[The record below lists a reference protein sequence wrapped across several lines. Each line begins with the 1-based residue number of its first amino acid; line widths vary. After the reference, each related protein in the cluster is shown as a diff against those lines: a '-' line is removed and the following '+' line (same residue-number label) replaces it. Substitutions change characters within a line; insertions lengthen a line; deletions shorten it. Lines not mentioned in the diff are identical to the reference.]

1 MWQQACLRLRSLF
14 RRHRQESELDEEIRF
29 HLANETEE
37 LMAAGM
43 SPEEARAAARRDFG
57 NVTLI
62 RELTREAWG
71 WAPAERFLHD
81 IRSAIRGMRKAKGWT
96 LVVLVSLALGIGAN
110 TALFSAVDGMLFR
123 TLPVA
128 DPDGLVRLRWTGDN
142 GAVNRMRS
150 FGPRGVGVFES
161 FSYPVF
167 EALRDAG
174 ETLAGMFAATPTS
187 LLLVVD
193 GRAEIATG
201 LAVTGDYFRVL
212 GVQAA
217 AGRAIVPDDDRPG
230 AEPVAMISHSFR
242 ERRFGP
248 EASPVGTVIRVND
261 VPTTIVGVLPPD
273 YVGIRRPDATAADVH
288 LPLATLPLP
297 AGDDRLADGTFWW
310 LPIMGRLA
318 PGATPAQVQGNLD
331 GVLRAA
337 AQAALASL
345 LDGLPEEERGL
356 ARNRNRSAEP
366 RLLVSSGR
374 QGLYDA
380 SPQSSGQARVLGVV
394 VTLVLLI
401 VCANVAT
408 LLLSRAGSRGREVAL
423 RMSVGATR
431 GRLIRQL
438 LTESLLLSAAGG
450 LLALPVAWAARSLLP
465 FGQASPF
472 DWRVFAFAGVLSLAA
487 GVAFSLVPA
496 LRATRAAPS
505 DALKEQSRSVALSR
519 SRLSRALIVAQVAVS
534 LALLVGAGLFLKTLA
549 NLRGVDVGFN
559 PEQVL
564 LFQLDST
571 RSGYAP
577 ERSVALYARIA
588 DRMRALPGVRSV
600 TMSQTALLG
609 GGRSTGTVYV
619 EGRTGAGQG
628 TLMMTVAPGFFDTME
643 IPLLAGRGF
652 EPRDDADAP
661 RVAVVNA
668 AAATELFGTDD
679 AVGRRFGF
687 SREERGEVE
696 VVGVVRDTHYD
707 DLRSAAPPTV
717 FRSAVQSP
725 LRAATFAVRT
735 AGLPNA
741 LTPAVRE
748 SIRQIDPRLPI
759 MNVTTQTAA
768 IGERMSNERLYAV
781 AYASFGGLATL
792 LAAIGLFGLASY
804 TVTRRT
810 GEIGI
815 RMALGAPAR
824 GIAWMVLRESLVLVA
839 AGVAAGVGAV
849 LLAGPLVGNMIHGL
863 AATDPVTIAQAAA
876 LLAGIAAAA
885 TWLPARRAARVH
897 PLTALQ
903 KE

>member
-1 MWQQACLRLRSLF
+1 M
-14 RRHRQESELDEEIRF
+14 
-29 HLANETEE
+29 
-37 LMAAGM
+37 
-43 SPEEARAAARRDFG
+43 
-57 NVTLI
+57 
-62 RELTREAWG
+62 
-71 WAPAERFLHD
+71 
-81 IRSAIRGMRKAKGWT
+81 
-96 LVVLVSLALGIGAN
+96 LVSLALGIGAN

-142 GAVNRMRS
+142 GAARAVTSSGSTGGM
-150 FGPRGVGVFES
+150 GVSGS

-167 EALRDAG
+167 EALRDAN
-174 ETLAGMFAATPTS
+174 ETLAGMLAATPAS
-187 LLLVVD
+187 LTLVVD
-193 GRAEIATG
+193 GRAEMATG
-201 LAVTGDYFRVL
+201 LAATGDYFRVL
-212 GVQAA
+212 GVQPA
-217 AGRAIVPDDDRPG
+217 AGRAIVPADDRPG

-242 ERRFGP
+242 ARRFGP
-248 EASPVGTVIRVND
+248 EGSPIGTVIRVND
-261 VPTTIVGVLPPD
+261 VPTTIVGVLPPG
-273 YVGIRRPDATAADVH
+273 YAGIRRPDAAAADVH

-297 AGDDRLADGTFWW
+297 EGDDRLADATMWW
-310 LPIMGRLA
+310 LPIMGRLR
-318 PGATPAQVQGNLD
+318 PGVTPARVQGNLD

-337 AQAALASL
+337 AQSALASFL
-345 LDGLPEEERGL
+345 GGLTEEERGR

-366 RLLVSSGR
+366 RLLVDSGR

-380 SPQSSGQARVLGVV
+380 NPRSSGQALVLGVV
-394 VTLVLLI
+394 FTLVLLI

-408 LLLSRAGSRGREVAL
+408 LLLSRAVSRQREVAI
-423 RMSVGATR
+423 RMSLGATR

-438 LTESLLLSAAGG
+438 VTESLLLSTAGG
-450 LLALPVAWAARSLLP
+450 MLALPVAWAARRLLP
-465 FGQASPF
+465 FGQANPF
-472 DWRVFAFAGVLSLAA
+472 DWRVFAFAGGLSLAA
-487 GVAFSLVPA
+487 GIAFSLVPA
-496 LRATRAAPS
+496 LRATRADPAG
-505 DALKEQSRSVALSR
+505 ALKEQSRSVTLAR

-564 LFQLDST
+564 LFQMDST
-571 RSGYAP
+571 RSGYDP
-577 ERSVALYARIA
+577 EESVPLYARIG
-588 DRMRALPGVRSV
+588 DRVRALPGVRSV
-600 TMSQTALLG
+600 TMAQTALLG
-609 GGRSTGTVYV
+609 GGVWKSTVHV
-619 EGRTGAGQG
+619 EGQTGAGLG
-628 TLMMTVAPGFFDTME
+628 AHMMTVAPGFFDTME

-652 EPRDDADAP
+652 EPRDDGDAP
-661 RVAVVNA
+661 RVAVINA

-687 SREERGEVE
+687 QSEERGEIE
-696 VVGVVRDTHYD
+696 VVGVVRDTRYD
-707 DLRSAAPPTV
+707 DLRGAVPPTV

-725 LRAATFAVRT
+725 LRSATFAVRT
-735 AGLPNA
+735 AGPPNA

-768 IGERMSNERLYAV
+768 IEERLSDERLFAV

-810 GEIGI
+810 GEIGV
-815 RMALGAPAR
+815 RMALGAPST

-839 AGVAAGVGAV
+839 AGVAAGVGTV
-849 LLAGPLVGNMIHGL
+849 LLAGRLVASLIHGL
-863 AATDPVTIAQAAA
+863 APTDPVTILQAAT

-885 TWLPARRAARVH
+885 AYFPARRAARVD

-903 KE
+903 DD